1 MTTPQQGPLAPTATG
16 EPSPLKRFLYFL
28 VFGLVLVGIVML
40 AVWVLYNDINSRFNS
55 PRKDAVPVATGVT
68 VKPFLSWS
76 APTIFPMGM
85 TVRAEGGFYLS
96 EFGTGKIQQ
105 VATDGA
111 QTQFA
116 LPAPAVGALASW
128 QENLFV
134 VAYNVANENA
144 TGSLY
149 RYAPTGER
157 SALPPL
163 PTGQDL
169 VLFTQLAVDGSGNLY
184 VSDPLSGKV
193 FRYAAPDYL
202 PSEWWT
208 PPRPS
213 TGATRAEATGIA
225 YDATKDRMIVC
236 DSAAGAIYA
245 VPLQGASQGTQ
256 ATILAR
262 DTGLDARAIA
272 VDAQGHIYLAL
283 WKNDAS
289 ELVWLKD
296 DGSKII
302 MARNFRSPSAIV
314 VMGKQAYVVNSDAPG
329 LLTGSFLLRP
339 RAKLPFTVDLVDFT
353 DMAQ

>member
-1 MTTPQQGPLAPTATG
+1 VTTPKRGLLAPTATG

-28 VFGLVLVGIVML
+28 VFGLVLVAIVML

-55 PRKDAVPVATGVT
+55 PRKDAVAVATGVT
-68 VKPFLSWS
+68 IKPFLSWS
-76 APTIFPMGM
+76 EPTIFPMGM
-85 TVRAEGGFYLS
+85 TVRTEGGFYLS
-96 EFGTGKIQQ
+96 EFGSGKIQQ
-105 VATDGA
+105 VAMDGT

-116 LPAPAVGALASW
+116 LPTPAVGALASW
-128 QENLFV
+128 QGNLFV

-149 RYAPTGER
+149 RFSPTGER

-169 VLFTQLAVDGSGNLY
+169 VLFTQLAVDSNGNLY
-184 VSDPLSGKV
+184 VTDPLSGKV

-208 PPRPS
+208 PPRPA

-225 YDATKDRMIVC
+225 YDSTKDRMIVC
-236 DSAAGAIYA
+236 DSAAGVIYA
-245 VPLQGASQGTQ
+245 VTLQGGQ

-272 VDAQGHIYLAL
+272 VDAQGRIYLAL

-302 MARNFRSPSAIV
+302 LVRNFRSPSALV
-314 VMGKQAYVVNSDAPG
+314 VTGKQAYVVNSDAPG
-329 LLTGSFLLRP
+329 LITGSFLLRP

-353 DMAQ
+353 NVAQ